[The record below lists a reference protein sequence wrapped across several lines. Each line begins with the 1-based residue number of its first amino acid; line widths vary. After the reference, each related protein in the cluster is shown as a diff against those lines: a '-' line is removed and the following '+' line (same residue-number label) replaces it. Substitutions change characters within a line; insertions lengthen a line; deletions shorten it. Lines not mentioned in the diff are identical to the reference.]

1 MKKTFTILLFIC
13 AATGI
18 NAQDKLYPNE
28 FPLSQITLLEGP
40 LKHARD
46 LNIETLLKYD
56 CDRLMA
62 PYRKEA
68 GLTPKAKCYPNW
80 DGLDGHV
87 GGHYLTAMAIN
98 AATGNEECRKRM
110 EYIISEIA
118 ECAEANCKTVEKD
131 SLPVH
136 CRNIAMRR
144 VSRHTSYANCRT
156 VPMSRCI
163 RGSLRL

>member
-118 ECAEANCKTVEKD
+118 ECAEANCKNH
-131 SLPVH
+131 PQ
-136 CRNIAMRR
+136 
-144 VSRHTSYANCRT
+144 
-156 VPMSRCI
+156 
-163 RGSLRL
+163 